1 MDAVEHGRQ
10 QERPTACQRELGQGD
25 LVGESERLEEGHG
38 EDHLAQHQ
46 EHRVVERVRV
56 EHGLVHERHRQ
67 GAAAVQERN
76 EHSLEAA
83 LRRGRR

>member
-1 MDAVEHGRQ
+1 MYPIEHRGQ
-10 QERPTACQRELGQGD
+10 KERPTASQRELGQGD
-25 LVGESERLEEGHG
+25 LVGESERLEECHG
-38 EDHLAQHQ
+38 EDHLTQHQ

-76 EHSLEAA
+76 EHSLEAV